1 MESATAGG
9 AATGNYR
16 QGGLFNLSVVNR
28 YQPTGVPHGY
38 GVTPMMHALASAADR
53 ADAAAVSSRTAIFTT
68 FLTGATYEAT
78 HGSFGKARAS
88 DVHKLVDA
96 LVARSPGLC
105 APGTT
110 LTVIHDLPSH
120 QRVRRG
126 VRYLRV
132 PPAAADGPR
141 DAHNRR
147 WVLIHEALRAR
158 RGRAR
163 ADADDDRAHVG
174 APADGAE
181 ARAIRGRAAP
191 RAEALAE
198 EAECA
203 YAIDLTDVTV
213 VRVPPCAALA
223 EQLPGRLLIATD
235 GQSRGTRSW
244 LHKARAVY
252 V

>member
-1 MESATAGG
+1 MESASAGG
-9 AATGNYR
+9 ATTGNYR

-28 YQPTGVPHGY
+28 YHPTGVPHGY
-38 GVTPMMHALASAADR
+38 GVTPTMLALASAADR
-53 ADAAAVSSRTAIFTT
+53 AEAASGSSHTAIFTT
-68 FLTGATYEAT
+68 FLTGAAYEAT

-88 DVHKLVDA
+88 DVYKLVDA

-110 LTVIHDLPSH
+110 LTVIHDLLSH

-132 PPAAADGPR
+132 PPAAANGPR

-163 ADADDDRAHVG
+163 ADADDARAERG
-174 APADGAE
+174 ADAPADGAE
-181 ARAIRGRAAP
+181 ARAIRGRAAL

-203 YAIDLTDVTV
+203 YEIDLTDVTV

-235 GQSRGTRSW
+235 GQGRGTRGW
-244 LHKARAVY
+244 LHKARRT
-252 V
+252 